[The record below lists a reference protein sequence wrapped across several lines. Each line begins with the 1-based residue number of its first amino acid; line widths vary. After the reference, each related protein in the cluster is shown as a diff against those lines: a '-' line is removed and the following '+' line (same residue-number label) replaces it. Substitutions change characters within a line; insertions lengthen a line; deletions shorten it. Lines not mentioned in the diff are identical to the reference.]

1 MGSRGSYLRFP
12 RVSPGGWQ
20 EFGNAQTRYLAI
32 SRPHGVNGGAQASL
46 PLEGGGEKPA
56 ASGVGQMPNAT

>member
-20 EFGNAQTRYLAI
+20 ETLKLGIWPFHG
-32 SRPHGVNGGAQASL
+32 PHGVDGGAQASL